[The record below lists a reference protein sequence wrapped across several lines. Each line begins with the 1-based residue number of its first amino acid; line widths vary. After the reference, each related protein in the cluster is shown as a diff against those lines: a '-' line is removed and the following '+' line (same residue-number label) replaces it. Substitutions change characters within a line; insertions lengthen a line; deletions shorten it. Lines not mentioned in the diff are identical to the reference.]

1 MQTICS
7 CYDRVLAVYRTD
19 THSHLEND
27 VKRRIL
33 MATGLSA
40 GMGLMLMPRRSTAQG
55 ATLNLYSARHYNT
68 DEALYGN
75 FADLTGIKINR
86 IDAEPDPLV
95 QRLKAEGD
103 KSPCDILIT
112 TDAGRIER
120 AREMGLLQP
129 IQSEVLARAV
139 PAHLRDPDGSWFGF
153 SKRARVILFN
163 KEKVP
168 AASAP
173 QNYEDLA
180 DPKWKGKILIRSS
193 GHIYNQSLVGS
204 MLAALGPEKTEAW
217 ARGVAENLARPPR
230 GGDTDQIKGVA
241 AGEAE
246 ICVVNTYYFVTL
258 MRSKKPE
265 DREIAAKV
273 GLVFPNQSNRGTHVN
288 ISGGA
293 VARYAPNKEAAVKF
307 LEYLVSPPAQKY
319 FAEGNSEYPVL
330 AGVPLSSELASLG
343 AFKED
348 QLNARVYAQ
357 NNAEALKIMDR
368 AGWK

>member
-1 MQTICS
+1 M
-7 CYDRVLAVYRTD
+7 TD
-19 THSHLEND
+19 TYSHLEID

-33 MATGLSA
+33 MAAGLTTGL
-40 GMGLMLMPRRSTAQG
+40 GLFIPKRSQAQ

-75 FADLTGIKINR
+75 FADLTGTKINR
-86 IDAEPDPLV
+86 VDAEPDPLV
-95 QRLKAEGD
+95 ERLRAEGD
-103 KSPCDILIT
+103 KSPCDVLIT

-120 AREMGLLQP
+120 ARQMGLLQP
-129 IQSEVLARAV
+129 VNSAVLSKAV
-139 PAHLRDPDGSWFGF
+139 PAHLRDPGNSWFGF
-153 SKRARVILFN
+153 SKRARVIFFN
-163 KEKVP
+163 KEKLQ
-168 AASAP
+168 ASTAP

-180 DPKWKGKILIRSS
+180 DPKWKGKLLIRSS

-204 MLAALGPEKTEAW
+204 LIAALGPEKTEAW
-217 ARGVAENLARPPR
+217 AKGVAANLARPSR

-246 ICVVNTYYFVTL
+246 ICVANTYYYVNL

-265 DREIAAKV
+265 DREVAAKV
-273 GLVFPNQSNRGTHVN
+273 GVVFPNQANRGTHVN

-293 VARYAPNKEAAVKF
+293 VAKYAPNKEAAVKF
-307 LEYLVSPPAQKY
+307 LEYLVSPAAQKY
-319 FAEGNSEYPVL
+319 FAEGNSEYPVV
-330 AGVPLSSELASLG
+330 AGIELSPQLKSLG
-343 AFKED
+343 PFKED
-348 QLNARVYAQ
+348 QLNAQVYAQ

>member
-1 MQTICS
+1 M
-7 CYDRVLAVYRTD
+7 
-19 THSHLEND
+19 
-27 VKRRIL
+27 KRRAL
-33 MATGLSA
+33 VTTGLAFGA
-40 GMGLMLMPRRSTAQG
+40 GVFIARRSYAQG
-55 ATLNLYSARHYNT
+55 GTLNLYSARHYNT

-86 IDAEPDPLV
+86 VDAEPDPLV

-103 KSPCDILIT
+103 KSPCDVLIT

-129 IQSEVLARAV
+129 VNSAVLAKSV
-139 PAHLRDPDGSWFGF
+139 PAHLRDPDNNWFGF
-153 SKRARVILFN
+153 SKRARVIFYN
-163 KEKVP
+163 KEKVT
-168 AASAP
+168 AADAP
-173 QNYEDLA
+173 KTYEDLA
-180 DPKWKGKILIRSS
+180 NAKWKGRILIRPS

-204 MLAALGPEKTEAW
+204 ILAADGLEKTEAW
-217 ARGVAENLARPPR
+217 AKAVAGNLARPPR

-246 ICVVNTYYFVTL
+246 LAVANTYYYVNL

-265 DREIAAKV
+265 DREVAAKV
-273 GLVFPNQSNRGTHVN
+273 GVVFPNQANRGTHVN

-293 VARYAPNKEAAVKF
+293 VAKYAPNKDAAVKF
-307 LEYLVSPPAQKY
+307 LEYLVSPQAQRY
-319 FAEGNSEYPVL
+319 FAEGNSEFPVV
-330 AGVPLSSELASLG
+330 ANVELSPELKSLG
-343 AFKED
+343 TFKED
-348 QLNARVYAQ
+348 QLNARVFAQ

>member
-1 MQTICS
+1 M
-7 CYDRVLAVYRTD
+7 
-19 THSHLEND
+19 
-27 VKRRIL
+27 KRRIL
-33 MATGLSA
+33 MAGGLAA
-40 GMGLMLMPRRSTAQG
+40 GFGPMLLPKRAMAQG

-75 FADLTGIKINR
+75 FADLTGIKVNR

-95 QRLKAEGD
+95 ERLKAEGD
-103 KSPCDILIT
+103 KSPCDVLIT

-120 AREMGLLQP
+120 ARQMGLLQP
-129 IQSEVLARAV
+129 VNSPTLAAAV
-139 PAHLRDPDGSWFGF
+139 PAHLRDPDNNWFGF

-163 KEKVP
+163 KEKVA

-180 DPKWKGKILIRSS
+180 DPRWKGKILIRSS

-204 MLAALGPEKTEAW
+204 LLAALGPEKTEAW
-217 ARGVAENLARPPR
+217 AKGVVANLARVPR

-246 ICVVNTYYFVTL
+246 ICVANTYYYVTL
-258 MRSKKPE
+258 MRSKKLE

-273 GLVFPNQSNRGTHVN
+273 GVVFPNQSNRGTHVN

-293 VARYAPNKEAAVKF
+293 VAKHAPNREAAVKF

-319 FAEGNSEYPVL
+319 FAEGNSEYPVVS
-330 AGVPLSSELASLG
+330 GVALSLELKSLG
-343 AFKED
+343 TFKED
-348 QLNARVYAQ
+348 PLNARVYAQ
-357 NNAEALKIMDR
+357 NNGEALKIMDR

>member
-1 MQTICS
+1 M
-7 CYDRVLAVYRTD
+7 
-19 THSHLEND
+19 
-27 VKRRIL
+27 KRRAL
-33 MATGLSA
+33 VKTGFALGA
-40 GMGLMLMPRRSTAQG
+40 GLLVARRSDAQSG
-55 ATLNLYSARHYNT
+55 TLNLYSARHYNT

-86 IDAEPDPLV
+86 VDAEPDPLV

-129 IQSEVLARAV
+129 VNSAVLAKAV
-139 PAHLRDPDGSWFGF
+139 PAHLRDPDNSWFGF
-153 SKRARVILFN
+153 SKRARVIFYN
-163 KEKVP
+163 KEKVS
-168 AASAP
+168 AADAP
-173 QNYEDLA
+173 KTYEDLA
-180 DPKWKGKILIRSS
+180 AAKWKGKILIRPS

-204 MLAALGPEKTEAW
+204 ILAADGAEKTEAW
-217 ARGVAENLARPPR
+217 AKAVAANLARPPR

-246 ICVVNTYYFVTL
+246 IAVANTYYYMNL
-258 MRSKKPE
+258 LRSKKPE

-273 GLVFPNQSNRGTHVN
+273 GVVFPNQANRGTHVN

-293 VARYAPNKEAAVKF
+293 VAKYAPNKEAAVKF
-307 LEYLVSPPAQKY
+307 LEYLVSPQAQRY
-319 FAEGNSEYPVL
+319 FAEGNSEYPVV
-330 AGVPLSSELASLG
+330 AGVELSPELKSLG
-343 AFKED
+343 TYKED
-348 QLNARVYAQ
+348 QLNARVFAQ

>member
-1 MQTICS
+1 M
-7 CYDRVLAVYRTD
+7 
-19 THSHLEND
+19 
-27 VKRRIL
+27 
-33 MATGLSA
+33 
-40 GMGLMLMPRRSTAQG
+40 
-55 ATLNLYSARHYNT
+55 LNLYSARHYNT

-75 FADLTGIKINR
+75 FADLSGIKINR

-95 QRLKAEGD
+95 ERLKAEGD
-103 KSPCDILIT
+103 KSPCDVLIT

-120 AREMGLLQP
+120 ARQMGLLQP
-129 IQSEVLARAV
+129 VSSAVLAKAV
-139 PAHLRDPDGSWFGF
+139 PAHLRDPDNNWFGF

-163 KEKVP
+163 KEKLT
-168 AASAP
+168 AAKAP

-204 MLAALGPEKTEAW
+204 LVAALGVEKTEAW
-217 ARGVAENLARPPR
+217 AKGMAANLARPSR

-246 ICVVNTYYFVTL
+246 IAVSNTYYYVNL

-265 DREIAAKV
+265 DHEIAAKV
-273 GLVFPNQSNRGTHVN
+273 GIVFPNQSNRGTHVN

-293 VARYAPNKEAAVKF
+293 VAKYAPNKEAAVKF

-319 FAEGNSEYPVL
+319 FAEGNSEFPVV
-330 AGVPLSSELASLG
+330 AGVPLSPELASLG

-348 QLNARVYAQ
+348 QLNARIYAQ

>member
-1 MQTICS
+1 M
-7 CYDRVLAVYRTD
+7 
-19 THSHLEND
+19 
-27 VKRRIL
+27 KRRAL
-33 MATGLSA
+33 VKTGFALGA
-40 GMGLMLMPRRSTAQG
+40 GLFVARRSDAQSG
-55 ATLNLYSARHYNT
+55 TLNLYSARHYNT

-86 IDAEPDPLV
+86 VDAEPDPLV

-103 KSPCDILIT
+103 KSPCDVLIT

-129 IQSEVLARAV
+129 VNSAVLAKAV
-139 PAHLRDPDGSWFGF
+139 PAHLRDPDNNWFGF
-153 SKRARVILFN
+153 SKRARVIFYN
-163 KEKVP
+163 KEKVT
-168 AASAP
+168 AADAP
-173 QNYEDLA
+173 KTYEDLA
-180 DPKWKGKILIRSS
+180 NAKWKGKILIRPS

-204 MLAALGPEKTEAW
+204 ILAADGLEKTEAW
-217 ARGVAENLARPPR
+217 AKAVAGNFARPPR

-246 ICVVNTYYFVTL
+246 IAVANTYYYVNL

-265 DREIAAKV
+265 DREVAAKV
-273 GLVFPNQSNRGTHVN
+273 GIVFPNQANRGTHVN

-293 VARYAPNKEAAVKF
+293 VAKYAPNKEAAVKF
-307 LEYLVSPPAQKY
+307 LEYLVSPPAQRY
-319 FAEGNSEYPVL
+319 FAEGNSEFPVV
-330 AGVPLSSELASLG
+330 AGVELSPELKSLG
-343 AFKED
+343 TFKED
-348 QLNARVYAQ
+348 QLNARVFAQ

>member
-1 MQTICS
+1 
-7 CYDRVLAVYRTD
+7 
-19 THSHLEND
+19 
-27 VKRRIL
+27 VKRRVL

-40 GMGLMLMPRRSTAQG
+40 GVGLAMPRRSQALAG
-55 ATLNLYSARHYNT
+55 TLNLYSARHYNT

-75 FADLTGIKINR
+75 FADLSGIKINR

-95 QRLKAEGD
+95 ERLKAEGD
-103 KSPCDILIT
+103 KSPCDVLIT

-120 AREMGLLQP
+120 ARQMGLLQP
-129 IQSEVLARAV
+129 ISSAVLAKAV
-139 PAHLRDPDGSWFGF
+139 PAHLRDPDNNWFGF

-163 KEKVP
+163 KEKLT
-168 AASAP
+168 AAAAP
-173 QNYEDLA
+173 QTYEDLA
-180 DPKWKGKILIRSS
+180 DPKWKGKLLIRSS

-204 MLAALGPEKTEAW
+204 LLAADGAEKAEAW
-217 ARGVAENLARPPR
+217 AKGVAANLARPPR

-246 ICVVNTYYFVTL
+246 ICVVNTYYYLTL

-273 GLVFPNQSNRGTHVN
+273 GLVFPNQANRGTHVN

-293 VARYAPNKEAAVKF
+293 VAKYAPNKEAAVKF
-307 LEYLVSPPAQKY
+307 LEYLVSPQAQKY
-319 FAEGNSEYPVL
+319 FAEGNSEYPVVT
-330 AGVPLSSELASLG
+330 GVELSPELKSLG
-343 AFKED
+343 SFKED
-348 QLNARVYAQ
+348 QLNARVFAQ

>member
-1 MQTICS
+1 M
-7 CYDRVLAVYRTD
+7 
-19 THSHLEND
+19 
-27 VKRRIL
+27 KRRAL
-33 MATGLSA
+33 VKTGFALGA
-40 GMGLMLMPRRSTAQG
+40 GLLVARRSDAQSG
-55 ATLNLYSARHYNT
+55 TLNLYSARHYNT

-86 IDAEPDPLV
+86 VDAEPDPLV

-103 KSPCDILIT
+103 KSPCDVLIT

-129 IQSEVLARAV
+129 VNSAVLAKAV
-139 PAHLRDPDGSWFGF
+139 PAHLRDPDNSWFGF
-153 SKRARVILFN
+153 SKRARVIFYN
-163 KEKVP
+163 KEKVS
-168 AASAP
+168 AADAP
-173 QNYEDLA
+173 KTYEDLA
-180 DPKWKGKILIRSS
+180 AAKWKGKILIRPS

-204 MLAALGPEKTEAW
+204 ILAADGAEKTEAW
-217 ARGVAENLARPPR
+217 AKAVAANLARPPR

-246 ICVVNTYYFVTL
+246 IAVANTYYYVNL
-258 MRSKKPE
+258 LRSKKPE

-273 GLVFPNQSNRGTHVN
+273 GVVFPNQANRGTHVN

-293 VARYAPNKEAAVKF
+293 VAKYAPNKEAAVKF
-307 LEYLVSPPAQKY
+307 LEYLVSPQAQRY
-319 FAEGNSEYPVL
+319 FAEGNSEYPVV
-330 AGVPLSSELASLG
+330 AGVELSPELKSLG
-343 AFKED
+343 TYKED
-348 QLNARVYAQ
+348 QLNARVFAQ

>member
-1 MQTICS
+1 M
-7 CYDRVLAVYRTD
+7 
-19 THSHLEND
+19 
-27 VKRRIL
+27 KRRIL
-33 MATGLSA
+33 MTTGLSA
-40 GMGLMLMPRRSTAQG
+40 GLGLMLMPRRSQAQG

-95 QRLKAEGD
+95 ERLKAEGD
-103 KSPCDILIT
+103 RSPCDVLIT

-120 AREMGLLQP
+120 ARQLGLLQP
-129 IQSEVLARAV
+129 VSSAVLAKAV
-139 PAHLRDPDGSWFGF
+139 PAHLRDPDNNWFGV

-163 KEKVP
+163 KAKV
-168 AASAP
+168 AASAAP

-204 MLAALGPEKTEAW
+204 LLAALGPEKTEAW
-217 ARGVAENLARPPR
+217 AKGVAGNLARPPR

-246 ICVVNTYYFVTL
+246 ICIVNTYYYVTL
-258 MRSKKPE
+258 MRSKKAE
-265 DREIAAKV
+265 DREVAAKV

-293 VARYAPNKEAAVKF
+293 VAKHAPNREAAVKF

-319 FAEGNSEYPVL
+319 FAEGNSEYPVV
-330 AGVPLSSELASLG
+330 AGVELSAELKSLG
-343 AFKED
+343 TFKED

>member
-1 MQTICS
+1 M
-7 CYDRVLAVYRTD
+7 
-19 THSHLEND
+19 
-27 VKRRIL
+27 KRRAL
-33 MATGLSA
+33 VKTGFALGA
-40 GMGLMLMPRRSTAQG
+40 GLLVARRSDAQSG
-55 ATLNLYSARHYNT
+55 TLNLYSARHYNT

-86 IDAEPDPLV
+86 VDAEPDPLV

-129 IQSEVLARAV
+129 VNSAVLAKAV
-139 PAHLRDPDGSWFGF
+139 PAHLRDPDNSWFGF
-153 SKRARVILFN
+153 SKRARVIFYN
-163 KEKVP
+163 KEKVS
-168 AASAP
+168 AADAP
-173 QNYEDLA
+173 KTYEDLA
-180 DPKWKGKILIRSS
+180 AAKWKGKILIRPS

-204 MLAALGPEKTEAW
+204 ILAADGAEKTEAW
-217 ARGVAENLARPPR
+217 AKAVAANLARPPR

-246 ICVVNTYYFVTL
+246 IAVANTYYYVNL
-258 MRSKKPE
+258 LRSKKPE

-273 GLVFPNQSNRGTHVN
+273 GVVFPNQANRGTHVN

-293 VARYAPNKEAAVKF
+293 VAKYAPNKEAAVKF
-307 LEYLVSPPAQKY
+307 LEYLVSPQAQRY
-319 FAEGNSEYPVL
+319 FAEGNSEYPVV
-330 AGVPLSSELASLG
+330 AGVELSPELKSLG
-343 AFKED
+343 TYKED
-348 QLNARVYAQ
+348 QLNARVFAQ

>member
-1 MQTICS
+1 M
-7 CYDRVLAVYRTD
+7 
-19 THSHLEND
+19 
-27 VKRRIL
+27 KRRFVL
-33 MATGLSA
+33 KSGAAFGAGLLFLPSA
-40 GMGLMLMPRRSTAQG
+40 RAQNG
-55 ATLNLYSARHYNT
+55 VLNIYSARHYNT

-75 FADLTGIKINR
+75 FADLSGIKINR

-95 QRLKAEGD
+95 ERLKAEGD
-103 KSPCDILIT
+103 KSPCDIFLT

-120 AREMGLLQP
+120 ARQLGLLQP
-129 IQSEVLARAV
+129 VVSEVLAARV
-139 PAHLRDPDGSWFGF
+139 PAHLRDPDNSWFGF
-153 SKRARVILFN
+153 SKRARVIVYN

-168 AASAP
+168 AADAP
-173 QNYEDLA
+173 KTYEALA
-180 DPKWKGKILIRSS
+180 DARWKGKLLIRSS

-204 MLAALGPEKTEAW
+204 LLAALGPEKTEAW
-217 ARGVAENLARPPR
+217 ARGVAANLARPPR

-246 ICVVNTYYFVTL
+246 ICVTNTYYLANL

-265 DREIAAKV
+265 DRAVADKV
-273 GLVFPNQSNRGTHVN
+273 AVVFPDQSGRGTHVN

-293 VARYAPNKEAAVKF
+293 VARHAPNRAAAVKF
-307 LEYLVSPPAQKY
+307 LEYLVSPQAQRY
-319 FAEGNSEYPVL
+319 FAEGNSEYPVV
-330 AGVPLSSELASLG
+330 AGVALSPELQALG

-348 QLNARVYAQ
+348 QLNARVFAL